1 MENTIE
7 LVKSRFS
14 KFMKKELLSPLVDKY
29 FDIHETGLT
38 YFKRLSEP
46 LAALLDEYYP
56 DYYSSDYKAHIG
68 CFYYASL
75 WGDSVSEEELL
86 NELKKYIDDETDTRI
101 HQSGLHILFS
111 DSLDSIKFT
120 LDRES
125 VRELRLY
132 FEDISDVIHLIII
145 EMLNSGELELLE

>member
-7 LVKSRFS
+7 LVKSSFS
-14 KFMKKELLSPLVDKY
+14 TFMQKELLSPLVDKY
-29 FDIHETGLT
+29 FDIYGSELT
-38 YFKRLSEP
+38 HFKRLSEP

-56 DYYSSDYKAHIG
+56 DYYSSDYKAYTG

-75 WGDSVSEEELL
+75 WGDSVSEEDLL
-86 NELKKYIDDETDTRI
+86 NELKKYIDDETDTGI
-101 HQSGLHILFS
+101 HQSGLHILFP
-111 DSLDSIKFT
+111 DSMDSIKFT

-132 FEDISDVIHLIII
+132 FDDIPDIIHLIII
-145 EMLNSGELELLE
+145 EMLNSGELQLLE